1 MIIDLKEH
9 SDVILFAEDSSK
21 NDDHILVY
29 KLTNLDSYI
38 CDVDSSE
45 IYVAVPNGGNV
56 SLSDVPKGSYYVEK
70 MNK

>member
-1 MIIDLKEH
+1 MVIDLKQK
-9 SDVILFAEDSSK
+9 SDVVLIAEDSSK
-21 NDDHILVY
+21 EENQVLVY

-45 IYVAVPNGGNV
+45 FYIAVPNGGNAI
-56 SLSDVPKGSYYVEK
+56 LNNVPEGSYFVEK